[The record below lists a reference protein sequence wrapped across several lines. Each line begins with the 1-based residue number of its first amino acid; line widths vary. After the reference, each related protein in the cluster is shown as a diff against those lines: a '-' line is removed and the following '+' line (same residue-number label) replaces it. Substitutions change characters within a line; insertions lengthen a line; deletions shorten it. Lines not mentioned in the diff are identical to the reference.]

1 MASMNSVL
9 LSGKLAR
16 DVEIRRTTGGTAV
29 ADLAVSVMDRVKNKN
44 GEVFDKETLLE
55 VVVWARQAETCAEYL
70 RKGSPVLVEGRLH
83 TEKWETQQG
92 EKRQR
97 LRIRAE
103 RVQFLPDSRKGAT
116 DRPPPAGA

>member
-9 LSGKLAR
+9 LAGTLAK
-16 DVEIRRTTGGTAV
+16 DVELRRTTGGTAV
-29 ADLAVSVMDRVKNKN
+29 ADLQLSIMERVKNKS
-44 GEVFDKETLLE
+44 GETFEKETTLD

-70 RKGSPVLVEGRLH
+70 RKGSPVMVEGRLH
-83 TEKWETQQG
+83 LERWETQEG

-103 RVQFLPDSRKGAT
+103 RVQFLPDGRKGGGA
-116 DRPPPAGA
+116 PPAD